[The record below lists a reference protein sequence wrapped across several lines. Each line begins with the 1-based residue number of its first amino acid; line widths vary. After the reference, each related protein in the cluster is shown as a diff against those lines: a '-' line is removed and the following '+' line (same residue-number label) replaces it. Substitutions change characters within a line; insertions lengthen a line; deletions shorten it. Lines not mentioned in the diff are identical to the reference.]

1 MFLSNG
7 AMDAAAADVRALA
20 AAMSQTLAE
29 LDLPSNWSGADA
41 DRFQREWHELV
52 QSRLL
57 TAANKLDGISFTEL
71 TEGFNG

>member
-7 AMDAAAADVRALA
+7 AMNEAAGDVRALA

-29 LDLPSNWSGADA
+29 LDLPSNWSGSDS
-41 DRFQREWHELV
+41 DRFQRDWNELV
-52 QSRLL
+52 HGRLL
-57 TAANKLDGISFTEL
+57 AAANKLDGISFKEL